1 MFRVKHH
8 RLDEE
13 IVVVDIIIKHVNG
26 DLIVRA
32 QTLDEKV
39 KLAVFVN
46 VNEGNELGGE
56 ACGLRYGCV
65 VLAGYTQHP
74 LPVFCRI
81 IFK

>member
-26 DLIVRA
+26 DLIVWA

-56 ACGLRYGCV
+56 ARGLRYG
-65 VLAGYTQHP
+65 G
-74 LPVFCRI
+74 
-81 IFK
+81 

>member
-13 IVVVDIIIKHVNG
+13 IVVVDIVIQHVNG
-26 DLIVRA
+26 DLIVWA

-56 ACGLRYGCV
+56 ARGLRYGRV

-74 LPVFCRI
+74 LPVFCCI